1 MNLGLKK
8 ILNVSLPAILA
19 IVVVFVLYR
28 IVKAD
33 YSVEVP
39 ADKECPPDKSAGI
52 LRFIK
57 QTDTADVVASFP
69 YKSFL
74 DSTSF
79 CNIRSIRSD
88 LSVLDSC
95 FKTSPNVGLEIYVKT
110 LTEKLEERISPS
122 FTHYNP
128 DSLIA
133 LVQWAEKFDCYKDV
147 DEHNTRA
154 YKIIFRHWMNFV
166 SNHLGKYYEANS
178 SIKYDFKF
186 RYLTAI
192 CQSKKFSPPLGD
204 SNTEK
209 VVTNLIDHKWA
220 YLFNRF
226 WNGTGLVFKL
236 LASVG
241 LMVTLYGF
249 YCIFKTHS
257 KK

>member
-8 ILNVSLPAILA
+8 NLNVGLTAILA
-19 IVVVFVLYR
+19 IAIVFVLYR
-28 IVKAD
+28 MAKAD

-39 ADKECPPDKSAGI
+39 VEKECPPEKSAGI

-57 QTDTADVVASFP
+57 QTESADVVASFP

-74 DSTSF
+74 DSSSF
-79 CNIRSIRSD
+79 CNIRSIQND

-95 FKTSPNVGLEIYVKT
+95 FKSSPNVGLEIYIKA

-122 FTHYNP
+122 FVQYNP

-133 LVQWAEKFDCYKDV
+133 LVRWTEKFDCYKDV
-147 DEHNTRA
+147 DELNARA
-154 YKIIFRHWMNFV
+154 YKIIYRHWMNFV

-209 VVTNLIDHKWA
+209 VVTNLIDQKWA

-226 WNGTGLVFKL
+226 WDGTGLVFKL
-236 LASVG
+236 LALIG

-249 YCIFKTHS
+249 FCIFKTHS